1 MSPLRL
7 ILLNVFIRVASAVS
21 GQLFAFVL
29 AERMGARAG
38 AGSLIAGAIGLV
50 FYATELVG
58 APVAG
63 HIADIR
69 GQRRVLSWGPCSGLP
84 PCCSALPRRS
94 A

>member
-7 ILLNVFIRVASAVS
+7 ILVNVFIRVASAAS

-38 AGSLIAGAIGLV
+38 AGSLIAGAIGLA

-69 GQRRVLSWGPCSGLP
+69 GQRRVLRWGPLFGIASVPLEKEH
-84 PCCSALPRRS
+84 
-94 A
+94 